1 MKFNEFTE
9 TVRDGLEV
17 LFEPD
22 NMGGCGYQS
31 CKK

>member
-9 TVRDGLEV
+9 TVRDGLAV

-22 NMGGCGYQS
+22 NMEGAGTRG
-31 CKK
+31 